1 MRDTVFYAKKFE
13 RDVVN
18 REEFTEEIQ
27 RIGEGIV
34 NQLKKEEITY
44 DEAYA
49 SLDYAYQLLKYQS
62 NFVKL

>member
-1 MRDTVFYAKKFE
+1 MRDTAFYAKRFE

-18 REEFTEEIQ
+18 KEEFTEGIQ
-27 RIGEGIV
+27 RIGEVIV

-44 DEAYA
+44 DEAYG
-49 SLDYAYQLLKYQS
+49 SLEYAYQLLKYQS

>member
-1 MRDTVFYAKKFE
+1 M
-13 RDVVN
+13 N
-18 REEFTEEIQ
+18 REGVTEEIQ
-27 RIGEGIV
+27 QIGEGIV

-49 SLDYAYQLLKYQS
+49 SLDYAYQLLKYHS